1 MDLRLNVAHLPEG
14 KVIAH
19 PGGKA
24 SKGEGPYGPR
34 GALEKEDTRPR
45 APLPH
50 EPVVADAL
58 VPVLLV
64 PEVGGPARV
73 DLGDLPR
80 EEVGVLARVAS
91 GLPGK
96 APEHEGIP
104 GARGDAGKVRVVNT
118 SGLWVPACALGG
130 GF

>member
-24 SKGEGPYGPR
+24 SKGEVPYGPR
-34 GALEKEDTRPR
+34 GALEKEDTHPR

-58 VPVLLV
+58 FPVLLV
-64 PEVGGPARV
+64 PEVGGLNLGILVLCEITMHGGQPACGGGR
-73 DLGDLPR
+73 LIP
-80 EEVGVLARVAS
+80 
-91 GLPGK
+91 
-96 APEHEGIP
+96 P
-104 GARGDAGKVRVVNT
+104 GADRNRVCGVTNLVFT
-118 SGLWVPACALGG
+118 
-130 GF
+130 

>member
-14 KVIAH
+14 KVVAH

-24 SKGEGPYGPR
+24 TKGEGPYGPR

-45 APLPH
+45 APVPH

-80 EEVGVLARVAS
+80 EEAP
-91 GLPGK
+91 LPGWP
-96 APEHEGIP
+96 AAYPLLRFRVP
-104 GARGDAGKVRVVNT
+104 GFRV
-118 SGLWVPACALGG
+118 
-130 GF
+130 

>member
-1 MDLRLNVAHLPEG
+1 MGMPKIRLSCSGATPALRVRVTLMLNVAHLPEG

-73 DLGDLPR
+73 DLGDLPC

-104 GARGDAGKVRVVNT
+104 M
-118 SGLWVPACALGG
+118 GG
-130 GF
+130 R

>member
-58 VPVLLV
+58 VSVLLV

-73 DLGDLPR
+73 DLGDLPCEAVYKKPVER
-80 EEVGVLARVAS
+80 
-91 GLPGK
+91 K
-96 APEHEGIP
+96 C
-104 GARGDAGKVRVVNT
+104 
-118 SGLWVPACALGG
+118 PAV
-130 GF
+130 F